1 MKAVSVKLTIEQKC
15 NVITIHDRLNLCTE
29 KRNPTRIKS
38 TVLNKNYFEISI
50 FAVISSTFSLL
61 KVKSFRYLSKKKK
74 ALILSRVRIEFFLTT
89 SKLPVEVYED
99 ASNTIPD

>member
-38 TVLNKNYFEISI
+38 TTLNKNYFEISI

-61 KVKSFRYLSKKKK
+61 KVKSFRYLSKKK
-74 ALILSRVRIEFFLTT
+74 ALILSILLELHMVLGF
-89 SKLPVEVYED
+89 D
-99 ASNTIPD
+99 M

>member
-38 TVLNKNYFEISI
+38 TALNKNYFDINLCCDLI
-50 FAVISSTFSLL
+50 HVFFT
-61 KVKSFRYLSKKKK
+61 KSKKLSLFIEKK
-74 ALILSRVRIEFFLTT
+74 
-89 SKLPVEVYED
+89 KH
-99 ASNTIPD
+99 

>member
-38 TVLNKNYFEISI
+38 TALNKNYFEISI

-61 KVKSFRYLSKKKK
+61 KVKSFRYLSKKKSIDIIHPLGTAYGSWIRYLAYDK
-74 ALILSRVRIEFFLTT
+74 FLIYHFS
-89 SKLPVEVYED
+89 
-99 ASNTIPD
+99 